1 MDDDGA
7 SVVLAE
13 ADAASLLEVLGG
25 RDGLE
30 AATVSACPTCR
41 SCVVAVVA
49 LADLIAA
56 GPPHPAARDLLE
68 LADDAP
74 TLHLYVLDSAGCQH
88 RGWRDPGYEEWIGAV
103 APAGSLP
110 RRP

>member
-7 SVVLAE
+7 SVQLAE
-13 ADAASLLEVLGG
+13 PDAASLLELFG
-25 RDGLE
+25 GLE

-49 LADLIAA
+49 LADLIEAA
-56 GPPHPAARDLLE
+56 PPHPATRELLE
-68 LADDAP
+68 LAEDSP
-74 TLHLYVLDSAGCQH
+74 TLHLYVLDSAGCTH